1 MQPRLKRL
9 KRIAALYEVVERMH
23 SVELQRARIVV
34 REAKQA
40 IETQQMIVH
49 AAGFD
54 GREALVRGDRMGW
67 ALAETQQVVAAWKGA
82 RLEEIRVK
90 REELSE
96 VARDRY
102 VASRLKNE
110 QMNWVVEGFVA
121 CVEKEE
127 GRRFQTTTDDRF
139 LSRKLWME
147 TREEARSKQ
156 MKTS

>member
-9 KRIAALYEVVERMH
+9 KRIAALYEVVERTH

-40 IETQQMIVH
+40 IEAQQMIVH

-67 ALAETQQVVAAWKGA
+67 ALAETQQVVAAWKEE
-82 RLEEIRVK
+82 RLEEIRLK

-96 VARDRY
+96 VARERY
-102 VASRLKNE
+102 AASRLKNE
-110 QMNWVVEGFVA
+110 QMNCVVEGFA
-121 CVEKEE
+121 ARVEKEE
-127 GRRFQTTTDDRF
+127 RRRFQATTDDRF

-147 TREEARSKQ
+147 ARQEARRTQ
-156 MKTS
+156 MNSS

>member
-9 KRIAALYEVVERMH
+9 KRIAALYEVMERMH
-23 SVELQRARIVV
+23 SVELQRARIAV

-54 GREALVRGDRMGW
+54 GREALARGDRMGW
-67 ALAETQQVVAAWKGA
+67 ALAETRQVVAEWKGE
-82 RLEEIRVK
+82 RLEEIRVR

-96 VARDRY
+96 VARERY
-102 VASRLKNE
+102 VTSRLKNE
-110 QMNWVVEGFVA
+110 QMNCVVEGFVA
-121 CVEKEE
+121 RVEREE
-127 GRRFQTTTDDRF
+127 GRRFQATTDDRF

-156 MKTS
+156 MNTS